1 MSDIAIVTGGSR
13 GIGFAVVRKLI
24 EDGYTVVTTYVH
36 SPGDLGEMKA
46 HVIRADV
53 SSQSDVE
60 ETIKFAKNLGNI
72 KVLVNNAGVTSDDLL
87 LRMRDEEWEKVLEV
101 NLTGTFRMTRA
112 VIREMIRNGGAI
124 VNIASVVGLVGSIGQ
139 SNYAASKGGIV
150 AFTKSVAKE
159 YAKKHLRVNAIAPG
173 FVETDM
179 TSKLDENHKK
189 QYLSLIP
196 MGRYGKPEEVAEVVS
211 FLVSPAASYVT
222 GQVVNVDGGMVM

>member
-1 MSDIAIVTGGSR
+1 MSDVAIVTGGSR
-13 GIGFAVVRKLI
+13 GIGFAVVKKLI

-36 SPGDLGEMKA
+36 SPGDLSEMKA

-72 KVLVNNAGVTSDDLL
+72 KILVNNAGVTSDDLL

-124 VNIASVVGLVGSIGQ
+124 VNVASVVGLVGSIGQ
-139 SNYAASKGGIV
+139 SNYAASKGGII

-159 YAKKHLRVNAIAPG
+159 YAKKHLRVNAVAPG

-179 TSKLDENHKK
+179 TAKLDENHKK

-196 MGRYGKPEEVAEVVS
+196 MGRYGKPEEIAEVVS